1 MKINSKNYNKY
12 LAKELLNSKK
22 IILLCNF
29 PLKNKELW
37 LKTEQLLKKNN
48 CPFFRIKNKI
58 LIKSLNDNL
67 FFNLK
72 GLVNG
77 PILFLK
83 LDDIK
88 SFSKLKKI
96 FPIYLLKASDKLY
109 VSKQISKIN
118 TLDFKSNA
126 GLFNNNLT
134 SITKKISVL
143 LLKAKK
149 RSSISE

>member
-1 MKINSKNYNKY
+1 MQINSKNYNKY

-22 IILLCNF
+22 VILLCNF
-29 PLKNKELW
+29 PLKNNERW
-37 LKTEQLLKKNN
+37 LRTEQLLKENN
-48 CPFFRIKNKI
+48 CSFFRIKNKI
-58 LIKSLNDNL
+58 LMKNLNDNL
-67 FFNLK
+67 FFNLN
-72 GLVNG
+72 GMING

-83 LDDIK
+83 LNDIK
-88 SFSKLKKI
+88 SFLTLKKI
-96 FPIYLLKASDKLY
+96 FPIYLLKISNKLY
-109 VSKQISKIN
+109 VFEQISKIK

-149 RSSISE
+149 KNSISE

>member
-12 LAKELLNSKK
+12 LAKELLNAKK

-29 PLKNKELW
+29 PLKNKERW
-37 LKTEQLLKKNN
+37 LKTEQLLKENN
-48 CPFFRIKNKI
+48 CSFFRIKNKI
-58 LIKSLNDNL
+58 LIKNLNDNL

-83 LDDIK
+83 LNDIK
-88 SFSKLKKI
+88 SFLTLKKT

-109 VSKQISKIN
+109 VFEQISKIN
-118 TLDFKSNA
+118 TLDFKSNV

-134 SITKKISVL
+134 LITKKISVL

-149 RSSISE
+149 KNSISE